1 MKGIILLFL
10 FVFASLAGGVYFYE
24 TKFASPKAASA
35 LAKSEKN
42 KLKPK
47 LTIAKVANIQIA
59 PVLPTKQSRVVELLN
74 SDRSDSQTAKERLI
88 KNRAI
93 EKSISSTIKKSI
105 RLDIQKAVVSEMERK
120 R

>member
-10 FVFASLAGGVYFYE
+10 FVFASLGAGVYFYE
-24 TKFASPKAASA
+24 TKIASPKAASA
-35 LAKSEKN
+35 LAKSNKS

-47 LTIAKVANIQIA
+47 LAIAKIARVQVA
-59 PVLPTKQSRVVELLN
+59 PVVPAKQSRVVELLH
-74 SDRSDSQTAKERLI
+74 SGRSVGQNTKERLI
-88 KNRAI
+88 KNKAI

-105 RLDIQKAVVSEMERK
+105 RLDIQKAVVSEMGRK

>member
-10 FVFASLAGGVYFYE
+10 FVFATLGVGVYFYE
-24 TKFASPKAASA
+24 TEIASPRAANA
-35 LAKSEKN
+35 LAKIDKK

-47 LTIAKVANIQIA
+47 LAIAKVASIQA
-59 PVLPTKQSRVVELLN
+59 VPLMPEKQSRVVDLLN
-74 SDRSDSQTAKERLI
+74 LERTASLTKKERLI
-88 KNRAI
+88 KNIAI

-105 RLDIQKAVVSEMERK
+105 RLEIQKAVVSEMGRK